1 MKQKSTQKLQTA
13 TTFIN
18 TTQELLEQ
26 EDFKNVSVRKIAD
39 KAGFHNSTIYLY
51 FKDLDELLM
60 LASMK
65 YFYDYS
71 QALEALSN
79 QSLSPIKTFLSV
91 WDLFFTTMCRKPQV
105 FYNFFYGRR
114 SSNLKEVMDTYYS
127 IFPEERNSFSKEIEA
142 MYFGNNF
149 FERNLVALEPLINED
164 TAITSENI
172 LMVNDIITSCC
183 KSKMEM
189 ICHNPNTDSAELKKK
204 FLEILVYICQIKTDI
219 L

>member
-1 MKQKSTQKLQTA
+1 
-13 TTFIN
+13 
-18 TTQELLEQ
+18 
-26 EDFKNVSVRKIAD
+26 
-39 KAGFHNSTIYLY
+39 
-51 FKDLDELLM
+51 
-60 LASMK
+60 
-65 YFYDYS
+65 
-71 QALEALSN
+71 
-79 QSLSPIKTFLSV
+79 
-91 WDLFFTTMCRKPQV
+91 
-105 FYNFFYGRR
+105 
-114 SSNLKEVMDTYYS
+114 MDTYYS

-164 TAITSENI
+164 TAITSKN
-172 LMVNDIITSCC
+172 ITSCC